1 MQDTYQLRLRK
12 LISKI
17 HPLYVFYG
25 LLSYGMG
32 LGLAKYMGVTLI
44 IFPQFVGGL
53 IIMLLMLVSDF
64 LTEYFRPVTNKEIA
78 EGGLKDYEK
87 FRSLLLNITISLLG
101 IAIFFIYMLFQD
113 GYLSYQAGFFFL
125 IFLLLTLMN
134 AIPPF
139 RLIDR
144 GIFELSMAIQV
155 GSLAPSIGFLL
166 QYISFH
172 RIIASFTFPLV
183 LLGLACFL
191 ANNFPAYSQDVK
203 NERRSLLVV
212 LSWQRAIP
220 LHHVMLVIAYL
231 LFLFSMLWG
240 IPPKL
245 VWPVFLTLPIAIFQS
260 FLLRNLGEGSKP
272 NWQLLTIVSS
282 STLGFTIY
290 LLTLTFWIR

>member
-1 MQDTYQLRLRK
+1 
-12 LISKI
+12 
-17 HPLYVFYG
+17 
-25 LLSYGMG
+25 MG
-32 LGLAKYMGVTLI
+32 LGLAKYMGVSLI
-44 IFPQFVGGL
+44 IFSQFAGGL
-53 IIMLLMLVSDF
+53 VIMLLMLVSD
-64 LTEYFRPVTNKEIA
+64 LLNEYFRPITTQDIEI
-78 EGGLKDYEK
+78 GGLKDYEK
-87 FRSLLLNITISLLG
+87 FRSLLLNVTIALLA
-101 IAIFFIYMLFQD
+101 IAIFFIYILFRD
-113 GYLSYQAGFFFL
+113 GYLSYQAGFFFS
-125 IFLLLTLMN
+125 IFLILTLIN

-144 GIFELSMAIQV
+144 GIFELSLAIQV

-166 QYISFH
+166 QYNTFH

-183 LLGLACFL
+183 LLGLACLL
-191 ANNFPAYSQDVK
+191 ASNFPTYSQDVK

-220 LHHVMLVIAYL
+220 LHHIMLIVAYL

-240 IPPKL
+240 IPPRL

-260 FLLRNLGEGSKP
+260 SLLRNLGAGSKP

-282 STLGFTIY
+282 STLGFSIY